1 MHWINFQFYPPK
13 QLFKERQRSSVLSVN
28 SLLTMKKH
36 PITVLFALLAI
47 TFLVGE
53 VEGLTSSLP
62 PAGRKLK
69 VSFSFPFFL
78 DRFILIFKVR

>member
-13 QLFKERQRSSVLSVN
+13 QFIKERQRSSVLLLN

-36 PITVLFALLAI
+36 LIIVLFALLGI

-53 VEGLTSSLP
+53 VEGLVSTLP
-62 PAGRKLK
+62 GGKLK
-69 VSFSFPFFL
+69 VSSSFPFFL

>member
-13 QLFKERQRSSVLSVN
+13 QFFKERQRSSVLSVN

-36 PITVLFALLAI
+36 LIIVFFALLEI
-47 TFLVGE
+47 MFLVGD
-53 VEGLTSSLP
+53 VEGVVSQLP
-62 PAGRKLK
+62 GRKLK
-69 VSFSFPFFL
+69 VSSSFPFFL